1 MTASISATS
10 APIPDPPRNP
20 LRVAAIQMCS
30 TPWVDENLRVAAA
43 RIAAAAQQGAQ
54 LVALPEYFC
63 AMGLHETD
71 KLALREED
79 GQGPIQDFLAG
90 QAAQHGIW
98 LIGGSVPLAA
108 PEPDRVFNSLPVY
121 DPQGRRVARYDK
133 IHLFSFHRGGEAYDE
148 ARSIAPGRT
157 PVAFDCVTE
166 GTSLRIGC
174 AVCYDLRFPELFRA
188 LGTVDMIV
196 IPSAFTATTGRAHWE
211 LLLRARAVENLC
223 YVLAPAQGGR
233 HENGRTT
240 YGHSML
246 VDPWGEVLAV
256 RKDGPDVVVGEI
268 DPARIQDVRDSLPA
282 LHHRI
287 LV

>member
-1 MTASISATS
+1 MTS
-10 APIPDPPRNP
+10 APSNRVQAPR
-20 LRVAAIQMCS
+20 LRVAAIQMTS
-30 TPWVDENLRVAAA
+30 TPRREDNLRAAA
-43 RIAAAAQQGAQ
+43 EQIAEAARHGAR

-63 AMGLHETD
+63 LMGLRDTD
-71 KLALREED
+71 KLALREAD
-79 GQGPIQDFLAG
+79 GHGPIQNFLAE
-90 QAAQHGIW
+90 QARRHGIW
-98 LIGGSVPLAA
+98 LIGGSIPLAA

-133 IHLFSFHRGGEAYDE
+133 IHLFSFRRGAESYDE

-157 PVAFDCVTE
+157 PVAFECAAD
-166 GTSLRIGC
+166 GISLRIAC
-174 AVCYDLRFPELFRA
+174 AVCYDLRFPELFRG
-188 LGTVDMIV
+188 LGTVDAIV

-240 YGHSML
+240 FGHSML
-246 VDPWGEVLAV
+246 VDPWGDVLAV
-256 RKDGPDVVVGEI
+256 REDGPGVVLGEI
-268 DPARIQDVRDSLPA
+268 DPARIQDVRESLPA
-282 LHHRI
+282 LDHRV